1 MIMAA
6 EGLAAY
12 FIPRHSVFIVTN
24 YLSADWTSGDG
35 MLGNSL
41 HSASDSADRVAG
53 PPEATHRQH
62 PPTGLRNLRPVSAT
76 FWTNQHA
83 SMPHVSSVRG
93 FLKRDR
99 IVVPVCLHGVS
110 GSALA
115 TKFELK
121 PRCNLGIRH
130 VVT

>member
-1 MIMAA
+1 
-6 EGLAAY
+6 
-12 FIPRHSVFIVTN
+12 
-24 YLSADWTSGDG
+24 
-35 MLGNSL
+35 MLGSSL

-83 SMPHVSSVRG
+83 SMLHVNSVRG
-93 FLKRDR
+93 FLKRGR
-99 IVVPVCLHGVS
+99 NEIPVLCLRGVS
-110 GSALA
+110 DLVLA
-115 TKFELK
+115 TKLELQRMCK
-121 PRCNLGIRH
+121 RSRY